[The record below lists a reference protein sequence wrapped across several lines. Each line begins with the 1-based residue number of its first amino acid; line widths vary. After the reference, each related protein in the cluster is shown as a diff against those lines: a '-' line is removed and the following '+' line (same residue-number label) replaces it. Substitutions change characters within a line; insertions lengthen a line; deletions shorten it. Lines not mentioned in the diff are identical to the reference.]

1 MLQNPFIRQWRTR
14 RRSRRRR
21 QCECIVRI
29 SDDKKTY
36 KCFFF
41 TFKSDKKMSLHFLW
55 LYKIPNKTKNA
66 PRRPPTITN
75 RVHVQS
81 TIHSK
86 QSNERTSNKTNIKNC
101 SQQLCYVFRLV
112 CNLDKTSCTD
122 DSGGPSEI
130 KVL

>member
-1 MLQNPFIRQWRTR
+1 
-14 RRSRRRR
+14 
-21 QCECIVRI
+21 
-29 SDDKKTY
+29 
-36 KCFFF
+36 
-41 TFKSDKKMSLHFLW
+41 MSLHFLW

-86 QSNERTSNKTNIKNC
+86 QSNERTSRKTNIKNC

-112 CNLDKTSCTD
+112 CNLDKTSGTN
-122 DSGGPSEI
+122 DSGDNYRVGDALCHKRLAVAVMVDSNDDDNSSDDALQEENQLGDFPTNNT
-130 KVL
+130 